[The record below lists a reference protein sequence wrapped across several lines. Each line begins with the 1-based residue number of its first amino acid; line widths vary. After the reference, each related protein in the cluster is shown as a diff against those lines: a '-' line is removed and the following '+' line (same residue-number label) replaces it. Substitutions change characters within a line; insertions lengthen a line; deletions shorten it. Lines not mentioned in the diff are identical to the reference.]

1 MVSWAHTAGILIPFR
16 ATCERESAQGHCPIG
31 LAQGWPPP
39 SGRVLYVSR
48 FSRRGISKGDEEV
61 SYEIQPILAALARS
75 NCWRI
80 KAGRKTDERILR
92 SMER

>member
-1 MVSWAHTAGILIPFR
+1 M
-16 ATCERESAQGHCPIG
+16 
-31 LAQGWPPP
+31 GWPPP

-48 FSRRGISKGDEEV
+48 FSRRGISKPDEEV
-61 SYEIQPILAALARS
+61 SYEIQPIFAALARS

-80 KAGRKTDERILR
+80 RAGRKTDERTLR